1 MGLIFFAFALL
12 VNASSASDNYSYASE
27 DKTLIVEQRINHCDS
42 VQKAISQGYVG
53 GRVKPCFDYYEGKT
67 YSSFNA
73 YCVANENSSDPRK
86 LVGCN

>member
-1 MGLIFFAFALL
+1 MDLIFFPFALL
-12 VNASSASDNYSYASE
+12 VMVSSASDNYPDASE
-27 DKTLIVEQRINHCDS
+27 DKTLIVDQRINHCDS
-42 VQKAISQGYVG
+42 VQKAISRGYAG
-53 GRVKPCFDYYEGKT
+53 ARVKPCFDYYEGKT